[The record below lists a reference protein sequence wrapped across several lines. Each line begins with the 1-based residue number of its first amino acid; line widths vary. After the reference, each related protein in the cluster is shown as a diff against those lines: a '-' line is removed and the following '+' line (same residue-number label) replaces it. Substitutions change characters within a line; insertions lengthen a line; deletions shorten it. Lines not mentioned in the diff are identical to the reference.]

1 MRASR
6 VSVAAVRNS
15 IIIIALVIA
24 VPAIATLASCSG
36 PASPTATESSSASP
50 AASPSPVITP
60 APAPLPGSPLTG
72 LPEASPGPV
81 LVVKLDN
88 TRNAQPHAGLTH
100 ADIVYI
106 EEVEYGITRLAA
118 VFSSA
123 IPQRIGPVRSARITD
138 IDLLAQYGSPAFA
151 YSGAQHKLLPKL
163 AAAPFIDISPNRG
176 ASSYKRDFDRPAP
189 YNYFLNG
196 RIGLKR
202 AADATVDPDMGFTF
216 SQEPPTGG
224 LPAKKVRVEWSY
236 ASAGFNYD
244 EVSGLYQVHL
254 NGERAR
260 EEEHD
265 RGQNAATVVVQYVD
279 QKPSA
284 YFDKD
289 GGNTPHAQTIG
300 RGKAVILR
308 DGRSWDV
315 TWERPDADSGTTFTR
330 ADGSPMPFKPGQ
342 EWIVLLDR
350 DRTAKISTPST
361 ASASPSVES
370 LPAPMESTS
379 PSRG

>member
-15 IIIIALVIA
+15 VIIVALVIA

-36 PASPTATESSSASP
+36 PASPTATESSFAGP
-50 AASPSPVITP
+50 ATTPSPVITP
-60 APAPLPGSPLTG
+60 SPAKLPASPLTG
-72 LPEASPGPV
+72 LAETSPAPV

-88 TRNAQPHAGLTH
+88 TRNAQPHAGLAY

-118 VFSSA
+118 VFSST

-163 AAAPFIDISPNRG
+163 ADASFIDISPNKG
-176 ASSYKRDFDRPAP
+176 ASSYTRDFDRRAP

-196 RIGLKR
+196 GIGLKR
-202 AADATVDPDMGFTF
+202 ATDATHDHDMGFTF
-216 SQEPPTGG
+216 SQEPPIGG
-224 LPAKKVRVEWSY
+224 LPAEKVRVEWSY
-236 ASAGFNYD
+236 ASAGFTYD
-244 EVSGLYQVHL
+244 EVSGLYRVQL
-254 NGERAR
+254 NGKRAR
-260 EEEHD
+260 AEEND

-279 QKPSA
+279 QKPSE
-284 YFDKD
+284 YFDEG

-300 RGKAVILR
+300 RGKAIILR

-315 TWERPDADSGTTFTR
+315 TWERPAADSGTTFTR

-342 EWIVLLDR
+342 QWIVLLDR
-350 DRTAKISTPST
+350 DRTAKISTRST
-361 ASASPSVES
+361 ASASPSAES
-370 LPAPMESTS
+370 PPALMGSTS
-379 PSRG
+379 PSRR